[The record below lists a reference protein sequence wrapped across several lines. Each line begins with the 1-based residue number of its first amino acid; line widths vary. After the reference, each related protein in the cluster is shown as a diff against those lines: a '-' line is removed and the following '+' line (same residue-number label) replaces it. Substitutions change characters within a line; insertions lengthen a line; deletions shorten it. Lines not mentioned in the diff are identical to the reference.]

1 MTHLNEQQVIDS
13 EQRASDMWRLAD
25 GFSLQETSLIQHNAA
40 AISETVEKLQ
50 FALAQI
56 SSKEK
61 VNGRSR

>member
-1 MTHLNEQQVIDS
+1 MAHLNEQQMIDS

-56 SSKEK
+56 SFKDK
-61 VNGRSR
+61 INGRSR